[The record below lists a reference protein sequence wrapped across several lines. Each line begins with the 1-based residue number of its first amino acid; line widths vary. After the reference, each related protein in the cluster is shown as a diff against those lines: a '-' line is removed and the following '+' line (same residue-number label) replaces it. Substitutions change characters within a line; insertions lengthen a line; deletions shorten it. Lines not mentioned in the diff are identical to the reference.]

1 MVFKLFYFV
10 VPNKMYD
17 AASAKKRI
25 YSADFNNIHYVKMV
39 IKAAGNRM
47 IHFLKGTG
55 TCNFIQITSYIYQ
68 LSEIYP
74 LCYQRLSQIF
84 LL

>member
-1 MVFKLFYFV
+1 
-10 VPNKMYD
+10 MYD

-39 IKAAGNRM
+39 IKAAGKCL

-55 TCNFIQITSYIYQ
+55 TCNFMQITSHIYQ
-68 LSEIYP
+68 LSEIHP
-74 LCYQRLSQIF
+74 LCYQRVSQTLS
-84 LL
+84 L